1 MSGSAPLT
9 RRAVLGGTLAGGLGL
24 AGVAAG
30 AGPAHALR
38 VPRGV
43 RVLSQVRQ
51 GRWVTLR
58 LASDAL
64 RAPATVRVLLPAG
77 YDSHRNRHYPV
88 LYLLHGTGDDA
99 YAWQSKGRVQSI
111 VGGADVIVV
120 TPDGGHGGWY
130 TRHDHVS
137 SGTVDWER
145 FHVSHVVRTV
155 DALFRT
161 RPRRAGRGIAGFSM
175 GGYGAAIYGARHRW
189 TFGAVTTFSG
199 ATDAFDMNWRRL
211 MYSAPTSDGENAG
224 AVYGSQPGHEQT
236 ADLRRRDPSTYAAA
250 FAGRRVRLYAG
261 NDAGYEASLRA
272 STQRFHAA
280 LRSAGVKD
288 LGLTILPGGHDW
300 GTASAALRRDLPG
313 MLASLNNPYDWR

>member
-1 MSGSAPLT
+1 MPGSTPVS
-9 RRAVLGGTLAGGLGL
+9 RRTLLGGALAGGLGL

-30 AGPAHALR
+30 AASAHAAGL
-38 VPRGV
+38 PRGV
-43 RVLSQVRQ
+43 RVVSQVRE

-64 RAPATVRVLLPAG
+64 RAPATVRVLLPVG
-77 YDSHRNRHYPV
+77 YDERRMRHYPV

-99 YAWQSKGRVQSI
+99 YAWQNKGRVQSI
-111 VGGADVIVV
+111 IGNAEVIVV
-120 TPDGGHGGWY
+120 TPDGGRGGWY
-130 TRHDHVS
+130 TSHDHVS
-137 SGTVDWER
+137 TGTVDWER
-145 FHVSHVVRTV
+145 FHVGHVVPTV

-161 RPRRAGRGIAGFSM
+161 LPWTIGRGIAGFSM
-175 GGYGAAIYGARHRW
+175 GGYGAAIYGARHQW
-189 TFGAVTTFSG
+189 TFGSVTTFSG

-211 MYSAPTSDGENAG
+211 MYSAPTTDGENAG

-236 ADLRRRDPSTYAAA
+236 ADLRRRDPSTYAKG
-250 FAGRRVRLYAG
+250 FVGRRVRLYAG
-261 NDAGYEASLRA
+261 NDNGYEASLRA

-288 LGLTILPGGHDW
+288 LGLTILPGAHTWD
-300 GTASAALRRDLPG
+300 TADAALRRDLPG